1 MRIIVNKK
9 TYEID
14 VPSDMP
20 LLWVLRDIIGLK
32 GTKFGCGVAQCGS
45 CTVHIDG
52 TPTRAC
58 ITPIGTIENAQI
70 TTIEGVTETREGAA
84 VFQAW
89 QDIDVIQCG
98 YCQCGQIMSAT
109 ALITNNKNPS
119 DKDIDEAMDG
129 NFCRCGTYLRIRE
142 AIKKAAGVNTNDTR
156 EA

>member
-9 TYEID
+9 AYEID
-14 VPSDMP
+14 VQSDMP

-58 ITPIGTIENAQI
+58 ITPIGTIENAKI
-70 TTIEGVTETREGAA
+70 TTIEGVTETTEGAA

-119 DKDIDEAMDG
+119 DIDIDEAMDG

-142 AIKKAAGVNTNDTR
+142 AIKKAAGVNTTDTR